1 MNRGSAEAIRAALRR
16 SLPLIV
22 ALVVLGAV
30 AMNLFTQLRGPQYQ
44 ANARV
49 LLTTSEVTALLTG
62 TQPAFLDPD
71 QVQDT
76 AVALADSPVLYE
88 RVATRTGGRLGTADE
103 LDRGNVGQRGRGQR
117 CRLLHYHERGGA
129 LARRS

>member
-30 AMNLFTQLRGPQYQ
+30 AMNLFTQLRGPQYE

-62 TQPAFLDPD
+62 TQPVFLDPD

-88 RVATRTGGRLGTADE
+88 RVAARTGAGSERPTSSTRQRRSTGTRTTSSPSPPPR
-103 LDRGNVGQRGRGQR
+103 
-117 CRLLHYHERGGA
+117 
-129 LARRS
+129 ARRRARARS